1 MWVYSLPS
9 TYGRRPSRSSV
20 HGPWLRW
27 PTPIARLRSVAPALA
42 LRTELLV
49 RSRDWE
55 RSGRAAGALVGARQ
69 QRRLSR
75 GLTADGGDST
85 LEQAFLA
92 ASRRRSIRRATLS
105 LLGSL
110 LVGLAVLTGV
120 TLQGVHG
127 RLAAINIQ
135 QAGIYQQTNHALS
148 VVKTDVYDGLRL
160 AATLGGD
167 ESAAHADVVTGA
179 LADPV
184 PDDAFT
190 VPPGA
195 TRFADTP
202 VGQRV
207 VVVARNGTS
216 WSRAARAVD
225 QRAAQPIRAPIG
237 GSPPSGWTV
246 RAEPASGVVDVF
258 HRRSLYR
265 RIALPASPAVLELS
279 PNQRELAAGVGA
291 EVEVVDIDS
300 GMIRTTLRGAPG
312 TITDLAW
319 NTDGDRVWAL
329 TARKAVFWSI
339 RQGRILLDEPQRW
352 FQAILPAQERG
363 QAWVVSR
370 DGLLRRIGL
379 AAGNVVESRHVD
391 DVILSAAGNCQGT
404 TAVLIGLHKD
414 WIISLAGVPGARP
427 FQLHD
432 CVEARPAF
440 SLDSSSIFIP
450 CTQGPVVQLSA
461 ATGREVQRILI
472 LQKGANAVAVAPSS
486 GRLIVGGW
494 GGELFQ
500 VDVTGRSARL
510 LRDNECH
517 PPCWLWPWR
526 RGRTASWPSGKAPAC
541 WDARGSACWITV
553 AAGRGTT
560 SRTFRRIPS
569 FRWPPRSTPPAP
581 SSPWATATAR

>member
-1 MWVYSLPS
+1 M
-9 TYGRRPSRSSV
+9 
-20 HGPWLRW
+20 
-27 PTPIARLRSVAPALA
+27 
-42 LRTELLV
+42 
-49 RSRDWE
+49 
-55 RSGRAAGALVGARQ
+55 
-69 QRRLSR
+69 
-75 GLTADGGDST
+75 
-85 LEQAFLA
+85 
-92 ASRRRSIRRATLS
+92 
-105 LLGSL
+105 
-110 LVGLAVLTGV
+110 
-120 TLQGVHG
+120 HG

-300 GMIRTTLRGAPG
+300 GMIRTTLRGA
-312 TITDLAW
+312 
-319 NTDGDRVWAL
+319 
-329 TARKAVFWSI
+329 
-339 RQGRILLDEPQRW
+339 
-352 FQAILPAQERG
+352 
-363 QAWVVSR
+363 R
-370 DGLLRRIGL
+370 DDHGPRLEHRR
-379 AAGNVVESRHVD
+379 
-391 DVILSAAGNCQGT
+391 
-404 TAVLIGLHKD
+404 
-414 WIISLAGVPGARP
+414 
-427 FQLHD
+427 
-432 CVEARPAF
+432 
-440 SLDSSSIFIP
+440 
-450 CTQGPVVQLSA
+450 
-461 ATGREVQRILI
+461 
-472 LQKGANAVAVAPSS
+472 
-486 GRLIVGGW
+486 
-494 GGELFQ
+494 
-500 VDVTGRSARL
+500 
-510 LRDNECH
+510 
-517 PPCWLWPWR
+517 
-526 RGRTASWPSGKAPAC
+526 
-541 WDARGSACWITV
+541 
-553 AAGRGTT
+553 
-560 SRTFRRIPS
+560 
-569 FRWPPRSTPPAP
+569 
-581 SSPWATATAR
+581 

>member
-246 RAEPASGVVDVF
+246 RAEPASG
-258 HRRSLYR
+258 RRGCLPQ
-265 RIALPASPAVLELS
+265 ALPLPQDR
-279 PNQRELAAGVGA
+279 PAGVAGG
-291 EVEVVDIDS
+291 S
-300 GMIRTTLRGAPG
+300 RTVAQQTGTGPTLRGAPG

-329 TARKAVFWSI
+329 TARKAVSWSI

-363 QAWVVSR
+363 QAWV
-370 DGLLRRIGL
+370 
-379 AAGNVVESRHVD
+379 
-391 DVILSAAGNCQGT
+391 CQ
-404 TAVLIGLHKD
+404 
-414 WIISLAGVPGARP
+414 PR
-427 FQLHD
+427 
-432 CVEARPAF
+432 
-440 SLDSSSIFIP
+440 
-450 CTQGPVVQLSA
+450 
-461 ATGREVQRILI
+461 
-472 LQKGANAVAVAPSS
+472 
-486 GRLIVGGW
+486 
-494 GGELFQ
+494 
-500 VDVTGRSARL
+500 
-510 LRDNECH
+510 
-517 PPCWLWPWR
+517 
-526 RGRTASWPSGKAPAC
+526 RTAP
-541 WDARGSACWITV
+541 
-553 AAGRGTT
+553 
-560 SRTFRRIPS
+560 
-569 FRWPPRSTPPAP
+569 
-581 SSPWATATAR
+581 